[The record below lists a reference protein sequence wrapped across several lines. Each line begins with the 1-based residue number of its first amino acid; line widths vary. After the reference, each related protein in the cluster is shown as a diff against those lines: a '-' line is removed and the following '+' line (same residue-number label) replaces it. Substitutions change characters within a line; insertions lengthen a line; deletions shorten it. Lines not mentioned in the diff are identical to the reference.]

1 MEELALWDWIHQE
14 GRHAMIVKERREHIF
29 GVPNDVDHLQTSQNI
44 LKALSVLAIRT
55 NISTFSVLTV
65 VLSLSTAK
73 RQKVQNTCITTL
85 CKIVYNFTCKIS
97 PEWLQLN
104 HFLRSSWLKTHEIMC
119 ALCIYSVNFGPLI

>member
-1 MEELALWDWIHQE
+1 MKELALWDWIHQE
-14 GRHAMIVKERREHIF
+14 GCHAMIVKERREHIF
-29 GVPNDVDHLQTSQNI
+29 GVPNDIDHLQTSQNI

-55 NISTFSVLTV
+55 NIPTFPILTV

-73 RQKVQNTCITTL
+73 RQKVQNITTL

-104 HFLRSSWLKTHEIMC
+104 HFLI
-119 ALCIYSVNFGPLI
+119 